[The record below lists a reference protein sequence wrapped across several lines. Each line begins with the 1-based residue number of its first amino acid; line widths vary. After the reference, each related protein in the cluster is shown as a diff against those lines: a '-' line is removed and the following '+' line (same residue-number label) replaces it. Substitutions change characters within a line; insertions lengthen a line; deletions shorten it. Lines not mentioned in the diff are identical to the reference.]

1 MSDRPVVNPE
11 RFLSNAGFA
20 AAAQSGRARFYTGK
34 YADLEF
40 FFVSL
45 EIYQTQYATKV
56 RCQGCVNLPCVTR
69 CGITEPRNTTFAEP
83 CT

>member
-40 FFVSL
+40 FLAPLKYIKPNMRQKFD
-45 EIYQTQYATKV
+45 AKV
-56 RCQGCVNLPCVTR
+56 V
-69 CGITEPRNTTFAEP
+69 
-83 CT
+83 